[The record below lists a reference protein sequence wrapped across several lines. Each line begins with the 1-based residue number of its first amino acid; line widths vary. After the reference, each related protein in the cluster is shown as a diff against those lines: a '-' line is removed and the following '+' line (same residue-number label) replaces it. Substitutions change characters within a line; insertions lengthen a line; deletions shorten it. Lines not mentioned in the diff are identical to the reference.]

1 MGAPPKVRFATDSP
15 LEERVMSEPV
25 SEGGFPGYW
34 EKYRVFQSSDARTPS
49 KREEYHRVTCRI
61 P

>member
-15 LEERVMSEPV
+15 LEE
-25 SEGGFPGYW
+25 EGFELLVP
-34 EKYRVFQSSDARTPS
+34 PS
-49 KREEYHRVTCRI
+49 KGQ